1 MPYGPGTY
9 GSQVGRPK
17 KKNKKLSPKQKMIA
31 RQAGDSMK
39 IEAADFK
46 MLRKRRGMND
56 PRYERDTAYR
66 NDIMRKLELSD
77 IDF

>member
-9 GSQVGRPK
+9 EKPGRPK
-17 KKNKKLSPKQKMIA
+17 KKKLSPKQKMIA

-46 MLRKRRGMND
+46 MLRKRRGM
-56 PRYERDTAYR
+56 
-66 NDIMRKLELSD
+66 
-77 IDF
+77 

>member
-9 GSQVGRPK
+9 GSKVGRPK

-39 IEAADFK
+39 IEAADFAK
-46 MLRKRRGMND
+46 LRRRRGMN
-56 PRYERDTAYR
+56 
-66 NDIMRKLELSD
+66 
-77 IDF
+77 

>member
-9 GSQVGRPK
+9 DKPGRPK

-46 MLRKRRGMND
+46 MLRKRRGM
-56 PRYERDTAYR
+56 
-66 NDIMRKLELSD
+66 
-77 IDF
+77 